1 MSHHEHHQGHAH
13 EPYEFAV
20 HHSEE
25 EGKIIRRTL
34 WNVFWILLIVTTIE
48 VLLGI
53 FWKSWGFPWHI
64 VKNTFIFMTILKA
77 YYIVAYFMH
86 LKDEARSFIYVI
98 VMPYILF
105 IIYLSYI
112 LIYEGY
118 SLHFLDLWFK

>member
-25 EGKIIRRTL
+25 EGKKIRRTL

-64 VKNTFIFMTILKA
+64 VKKYIHFHDHFKGLLYSCILHA
-77 YYIVAYFMH
+77 
-86 LKDEARSFIYVI
+86 LKR
-98 VMPYILF
+98 
-105 IIYLSYI
+105 
-112 LIYEGY
+112 
-118 SLHFLDLWFK
+118 